1 MKSEKMKS
9 EQSSFKNSKTH
20 VAHQNQNANVSL
32 GDQAT
37 QELLDIQTLARLA
50 GLERALEQFPDD
62 LQIAARTALKVRASF
77 QASSDNTAEVWP
89 VMQVKS

>member
-1 MKSEKMKS
+1 MKSEKMMS
-9 EQSSFKNSKTH
+9 EKNSFKNSKTH
-20 VAHQNQNANVSL
+20 VAHQNQNAKESL

-37 QELLDIQTLARLA
+37 QELIDIQTLARLA
-50 GLERALEQFPDD
+50 GLERALERFPDD
-62 LQIAARTALKVRASF
+62 LQTAARTALKVRASF